1 MFKFTN
7 AVYKR
12 VFSPI
17 ALFKKYNTHHAV
29 ANLALAFVLV
39 NSSIPMAQAQ
49 KHGHD
54 DHEQG
59 HDEQG
64 HNEASPKKTQASQH
78 GGIVFTSGHI
88 NVELMQVEG
97 DGEKYK
103 AWITDEG
110 QSITKGADLSINLS
124 RLNGEVNT
132 LKFSASN
139 SVSNKVWLAD
149 AVVQEPHSFKVTITL
164 IWEGQTHTWNF
175 DSFEGRAHI
184 KHAIAAKAG
193 IKTKR
198 AGPGEIKQTITVY
211 GKAVADTSKISHI
224 KARFAGIIS
233 QVKVSIGDNVKKGQV
248 LAVIE
253 SNESLNRYNI
263 TAPFSGTITNR
274 HAAVGEQTE
283 VQSLFT
289 LANFDQVWAEFQIFP
304 TQSQKISAGQAVTVS
319 LGNRHTQATLK
330 HLIPSTNGQ
339 PFMVA
344 RALVSNK
351 NGQWTPGLLVEGRVT
366 VQKINTP
373 LRINNLAIQL
383 LNDEPVAFIK
393 VGEQYQARPLT
404 LGLSDNTHTQVL
416 AGLKPGDEYVVQNSY
431 LIKADL
437 EKSGASHDH

>member
-1 MFKFTN
+1 MTSL
-7 AVYKR
+7 
-12 VFSPI
+12 FSI
-17 ALFKKYNTHHAV
+17 NSLLAK
-29 ANLALAFVLV
+29 LALSFALV
-39 NSSIPMAQAQ
+39 SATLQIVQAEEHAHADQ
-49 KHGHD
+49 HG
-54 DHEQG
+54 EQH
-59 HDEQG
+59 HDE
-64 HNEASPKKTQASQH
+64 SPHEETQASQH
-78 GGIVFTSGHI
+78 GGHVFFEGHI
-88 NVELMQVEG
+88 RVELVQAEG
-97 DGEKYK
+97 DAKYT
-103 AWITDEG
+103 AWITEEG
-110 QSITKGADLSINLS
+110 QTITTGAELNVTLS
-124 RLNGEVNT
+124 RLNGEVNI
-132 LKFSASN
+132 LRFSAKDGFWQAN
-139 SVSNKVWLAD
+139 
-149 AVVQEPHSFKVTITL
+149 AVVQEPHSFKVNL
-164 IWEGQTHTWNF
+164 SLKFEGQNHTWEF
-175 DSFEGRAHI
+175 DSFEGRVHI
-184 KHAIAAKAG
+184 KQAIATKAG

-233 QVKVSIGDNVKKGQV
+233 QVKVSIGDKVKKGQV

-263 TAPFSGTITNR
+263 IAPFSGTITSR

-283 VQSLFT
+283 DQSLFT

-319 LGNRHTQATLK
+319 LGNRHTQAILK

-366 VQKINTP
+366 VQKIKTP
-373 LRINNLAIQL
+373 LLINNLAIQL
-383 LNDEPVAFIK
+383 LNDEPVAFIN

-404 LGLSDNTHTQVL
+404 LGLSDGTHTQIL
-416 AGLKPGDEYVVQNSY
+416 SGLKLGDEYVVANSY